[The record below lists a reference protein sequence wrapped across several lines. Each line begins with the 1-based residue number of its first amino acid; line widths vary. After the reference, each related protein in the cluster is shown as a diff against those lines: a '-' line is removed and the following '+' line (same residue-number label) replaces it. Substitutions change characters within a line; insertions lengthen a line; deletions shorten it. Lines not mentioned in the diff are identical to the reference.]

1 MLVSL
6 GYIDVILY
14 EASETEKGKYI
25 SEHNISYFHNNSDN
39 HLAKIKVPANCV
51 CTLCPFV
58 SWLSVLRVTV
68 VLNLIQP
75 LLRCHIRDDRCRYG
89 LRRRRK

>member
-1 MLVSL
+1 MGKEGQYVGIGMSVLHLYSPLSFSNSFNRTTIVTVECFTGMLVSL

-51 CTLCPFV
+51 CTL
-58 SWLSVLRVTV
+58 
-68 VLNLIQP
+68 
-75 LLRCHIRDDRCRYG
+75 
-89 LRRRRK
+89 